1 MTETEEKNFKKIAKG
16 IAMQFGKNC
25 EVVLHDYSK
34 PYDSTII
41 AIENGHVSGRKV
53 GDCGTNLGL
62 EILRGV
68 TENNDQYNYVTQV
81 KNGRIFR
88 SSSIYLRDENDAAI
102 GALCINFDIT
112 DLIVSKN
119 LLEDLTFQNDALS
132 KSEYKPQEFI
142 TNDINTLLDSMI
154 EKSVQV
160 AGVPVQKMTKEDK
173 VQALRYLDNHGAF
186 LIKKAG
192 EKIAKYFDISK
203 FTLYNYLEESRVET
217 GSNQE
222 SAQ

>member
-1 MTETEEKNFKKIAKG
+1 MTEAEEKNFKKIAKG

-25 EVVLHDYSK
+25 EVVLHDYSQ
-34 PYDSTII
+34 PYDRSII

-81 KNGRIFR
+81 KNGRILR
-88 SSSIYLRDENDAAI
+88 SSSIYLRDENDVAI

-142 TNDINTLLDSMI
+142 TNDINTLVS
-154 EKSVQV
+154 
-160 AGVPVQKMTKEDK
+160 
-173 VQALRYLDNHGAF
+173 F
-186 LIKKAG
+186 LI
-192 EKIAKYFDISK
+192 
-203 FTLYNYLEESRVET
+203 
-217 GSNQE
+217 
-222 SAQ
+222 

>member
-1 MTETEEKNFKKIAKG
+1 MTEAEEKNFKKIAKG

-25 EVVLHDYSK
+25 EVVLHDYSQ
-34 PYDSTII
+34 PYDRSII

-81 KNGRIFR
+81 KNGRILR
-88 SSSIYLRDENDAAI
+88 SSSIYLRDENDVAI

-142 TNDINTLLDSMI
+142 TNDINTLLNSMI
-154 EKSVQV
+154 EKSVEV
-160 AGVPVQKMTKEDK
+160 VGVPVQKMTKEDK
-173 VQALRYLDNHGAF
+173 VQALAYLDSHGAF

-192 EKIAKYFDISK
+192 EKIAKFFEISK
-203 FTLYNYLEESRVET
+203 FTLYNYLEESR
-217 GSNQE
+217 GE
-222 SAQ
+222 SEEKREGA